1 MKRNEVDK
9 RIVRTKAAIRSAFL
23 ELVQQQ
29 DMSLISISSLV
40 DRAGITRS
48 TFYMYYD
55 SVAAVR
61 DDIEDEIIGHIEKI
75 MDESAWIN
83 CMVDPFLMLDAI
95 AKEIARYD
103 EYNRYLLSGTQSGR
117 LLDKLNQRV
126 VEAFVKFVKDKGLD
140 VDVARAKY
148 IAAFVTAGIGEC
160 FKLWYNHRSS
170 LTLEELCKRISEM
183 IKCGLSAVGDL
194 YVEKK

>member
-55 SVAAVR
+55 SVTAVR
-61 DDIEDEIIGHIEKI
+61 DDIEDEIIRHIEKI
-75 MDESAWIN
+75 MDESDWLN
-83 CMVDPFLMLDAI
+83 CMVNPYVMLDAI

-126 VEAFVKFVKDKGLD
+126 VEAFVRFVKDKQLD
-140 VDVARAKY
+140 IDVARAKY
-148 IAAFVTAGIGEC
+148 IAAFVTAGIGAC

-183 IKCGLSAVGDL
+183 ITCGLSAVGNL
-194 YVEKK
+194 YVEK